1 MLENA
6 PDKRLF
12 LGDLWDRVHPRSWSG
27 SLAHILTERKAQV
40 MKLAEH
46 SDAQVR
52 AWASEVAPE
61 LAAGSSMSAGVI
73 ARGKRALSESCQPIF
88 V

>member
-1 MLENA
+1 MLDNA

-12 LGDLWDRVHPRSWSG
+12 LGDLWDRVHPRSWGG
-27 SLAHILTERKAQV
+27 SLAHILIQRKAQV

-61 LAAGSSMSAGVI
+61 LDRWLED
-73 ARGKRALSESCQPIF
+73 ARGHDRESEESF
-88 V
+88 E